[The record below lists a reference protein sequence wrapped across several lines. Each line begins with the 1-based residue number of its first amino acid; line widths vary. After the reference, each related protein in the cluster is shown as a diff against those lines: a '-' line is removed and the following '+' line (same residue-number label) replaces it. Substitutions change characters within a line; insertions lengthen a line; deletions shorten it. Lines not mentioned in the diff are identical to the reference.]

1 MALSATQSRLR
12 SLERSSSALR
22 ELLRQRVGDHGVL
35 DLIEA
40 LENVG
45 AGPAALLE
53 VSSSFSG
60 SSRDGILYRDQFPRE
75 VTSQRYGDDGYYD
88 DPQVQRSFIN
98 NKADY
103 NSNNSKRNGNAV
115 TNFSAQRIP
124 TEFSFAVENALYF

>member
-1 MALSATQSRLR
+1 
-12 SLERSSSALR
+12 
-22 ELLRQRVGDHGVL
+22 L

-53 VSSSFSG
+53 VSSLFSG
-60 SSRDGILYRDQFPRE
+60 SSRDGILYRDQFQRE
-75 VTSQRYGDDGYYD
+75 VTSQRYGDDDYYD
-88 DPQVQRSFIN
+88 DAQVQRSLN

-103 NSNNSKRNGNAV
+103 NAYSKRNGNGNAV

-124 TEFSFAVENALYF
+124 TDFSFAVENALYF